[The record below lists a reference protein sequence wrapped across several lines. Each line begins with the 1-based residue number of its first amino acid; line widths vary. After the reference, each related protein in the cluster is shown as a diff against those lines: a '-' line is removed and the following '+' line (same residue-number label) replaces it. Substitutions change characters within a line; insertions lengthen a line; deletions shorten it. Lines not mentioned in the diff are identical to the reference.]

1 MTLFK
6 PQTNKENDKVTKV
19 TKQTRSGRK
28 LFRLLLMGIW
38 VGASMVFAG
47 SARGDAE
54 TVSVWK
60 LEQDIYGG
68 GKSDTHSL
76 VDQAYDL
83 TSYGTR
89 ARTDAPFT
97 GTPATLSGDLD

>member
-1 MTLFK
+1 MTNVL
-6 PQTNKENDKVTKV
+6 
-19 TKQTRSGRK
+19 KQTRSGRK
-28 LFRLLLMGIW
+28 FSRLLVMGILAS
-38 VGASMVFAG
+38 ASMVFAG

-68 GKSDTHSL
+68 GKSDAHSL

-83 TSYGTR
+83 TPYGTR

-97 GTPATLSGDLD
+97 GTPAT